1 MRAHIK
7 YIGIVDRDDHPHIVE
22 FFTGINIITGRSST
36 GKSALI
42 EIFDYCFGSS
52 EYTVPEGVI
61 TEAASIYFVVF
72 SIKNSFLILGRKPN
86 DKHGFI
92 KEETTLPQLEDFT
105 LDYFESSYFL
115 SLKDFNI
122 ELGRYFG
129 IDVTDTDE
137 DLAQKAYRKNQAKKP
152 RPSIRN
158 FTPFMLQHQNLVA
171 NKHSLFYRFDEN
183 AKREQTIEQF
193 KIFAGFVNQEYFT
206 KSQELN
212 ALEQEFNRLKL
223 RQSVY
228 ENDRNTKKEEIKN
241 LFNEYIAITGI
252 DLSEIQLDHII
263 QNPQKFIEK
272 IQNQDI
278 AVDEDSNEY
287 ISQLKTLET
296 EKNQTLGR
304 IRILNNKLRE
314 IEQSVV
320 YAEKYKNTVGTIIE
334 VKETQVHLSQCPFC
348 SHNNETLIKEANQLE
363 EAIHWLNAELD
374 KTPYMLDSFETE
386 RKKTQAEIE
395 QEKKVLFGINQRIS
409 AILKI
414 TNELQQNR
422 SLIEQG
428 LKTRLKIEAI
438 LETFISEHLNIDEQI
453 DEVSKKIEIIK
464 SYIQDNYNLDNK
476 LQNASLYINK
486 QMNEIGANLDFEDS
500 YKPINLHFDINSFEL
515 YHKKQDGSKV
525 YLRSM
530 GSGANW
536 LYCHLSLFMGLNR
549 FFCHLGDQCLIPP
562 ILFLDQPS
570 QVYFPVSI
578 KDDSEVFDA
587 KALKG
592 KEGIENEDIDDMQAV
607 ENFFNELVAFCDKTI
622 QETTEYPQ
630 IIITDH
636 ADKLNLA
643 KADFETLV
651 HGRRW
656 RSKNDGFIKKDL

>member
-7 YIGIVDRDDHPHIVE
+7 YIGIVDRDDHPHTVE
-22 FFTGINIITGRSST
+22 FFTGINIVTGRSST

-72 SIKNSFLILGRKPN
+72 SIKNSFLVLGRKPN

-92 KEETTLPQLEDFT
+92 KEETTLPHLEDFT
-105 LDYFESSYFL
+105 FDYFESSYFL
-115 SLKDFNI
+115 SLKDFNV

-129 IDVTDTDE
+129 IDITDTDE
-137 DLAQKAYRKNQAKKP
+137 DIAQRAYRKNQAKKP

-193 KIFAGFVNQEYFT
+193 KIFAGFVDQEYYT

-212 ALEQEFNRLKL
+212 TLEQDLNRLKL
-223 RQSVY
+223 KQSVFV
-228 ENDRNTKKEEIKN
+228 NDRNVKKEEINN
-241 LFNEYIAITGI
+241 LLKEYIAITGV
-252 DLSEIQLDHII
+252 DLSEIHLDHIL
-263 QNPQKFIEK
+263 NAPQKFIQK
-272 IQNQDI
+272 IQDQDI
-278 AVDEDSNEY
+278 AVDENSNKY
-287 ISQLKTLET
+287 IDQLKNLEA
-296 EKNQTLGR
+296 EKNRTLGQ
-304 IRILNNKLRE
+304 IRMLTNKLRE
-314 IEQSVV
+314 IVQSVA
-320 YAEKYKNTVGTIIE
+320 YAESYKNTVGTIID
-334 VKETQVHLSQCPFC
+334 VKEAQVHLSECPFC

-363 EAIHWLNAELD
+363 KAIHWLNAELD

-386 RKKTQAEIE
+386 RKKVQAEIE
-395 QEKKVLFGINQRIS
+395 QEKEVLWNLNQKIS

-414 TNELQQNR
+414 ANELQQNR
-422 SLIEQG
+422 SLAEQG
-428 LKTRLKIEAI
+428 LKIRLKIEAI
-438 LETFISEHLNIDEQI
+438 LETFVSEHLNIDEQI
-453 DEVSKKIEIIK
+453 DEVSQKIEIIK
-464 SYIQDNYNLDNK
+464 AYIQDNYNLDDK
-476 LQNASLYINK
+476 LQKANLYINQK
-486 QMNEIGANLDFEDS
+486 MNELGRNLDFEDS

-515 YHKKQDGSKV
+515 YHKKQDGTKV

-549 FFCHLGDQCLIPP
+549 FFCYSGDHCLIPP

-578 KDDSEVFDA
+578 KDDNEVFDA
-587 KALKG
+587 KALKE
-592 KEGIENEDIDDMQAV
+592 KEGNENEDIDDMRAV

-622 QETTEYPQ
+622 HETKEYPQ

-636 ADKLNLA
+636 ADKLNLTN
-643 KADFETLV
+643 ADFETLV
-651 HGRRW
+651 LGRRW
-656 RSKNDGFIKKDL
+656 RSKNDGFIKKEL

>member
-7 YIGIVDRDDHPHIVE
+7 YIGIVDQHDHPHAVE

-42 EIFDYCFGSS
+42 EIFDYCFGAS

-72 SIKNSFLILGRKPN
+72 SIKNSFLVLGRKPN

-92 KEETTLPQLEDFT
+92 KEETILPQLEDLT

-115 SLKDFNI
+115 SIKDFNM

-129 IDVTDTDE
+129 IDITDTDE

-193 KIFAGFVNQEYFT
+193 KIFVGFVNQEFFT

-212 ALEQEFNRLKL
+212 ALEQNLNRLKL
-223 RQSVY
+223 KQSVY
-228 ENDRNTKKEEIKN
+228 ENDRNVKNKEIKN
-241 LFNEYIAITGI
+241 LLKEYIAITGI
-252 DLSEIQLDHII
+252 DLLSIDFDHLI
-263 QNPQKFIEK
+263 QNPQKFIET
-272 IQNQDI
+272 IRNQDI
-278 AVDEDSNEY
+278 DVDENSNEY
-287 ISQLKTLET
+287 ISQLKNLEA
-296 EKNQTLGR
+296 EKNRTLGQ
-304 IRILNNKLRE
+304 IRTLTNKLRE
-314 IEQSVV
+314 IEQSVA
-320 YAEKYKNTVGTIIE
+320 YAEKYKNAVGTIIE
-334 VKETQVHLSQCPFC
+334 IKETQVHLSQCPFC

-363 EAIHWLNAELD
+363 EAIHWLNTELD

-386 RKKTQAEIE
+386 RKKVQTEIG
-395 QEKKVLFGINQRIS
+395 QEKEVLWNINQKIS

-414 TNELQQNR
+414 ANELQQNR
-422 SLIEQG
+422 SLAEQG
-428 LKTRLKIEAI
+428 LKIRLKIEAI
-438 LETFISEHLNIDEQI
+438 LETFISEYLNINGQI
-453 DEVSKKIEIIK
+453 DEVSKKIQTIK
-464 SYIQDNYNLDNK
+464 NYIQDHYNLDEK
-476 LQNASLYINK
+476 LQKASLYINK
-486 QMNEIGANLDFEDS
+486 QMNKLGANLDFEDS

-515 YHKKQDGSKV
+515 YHKKQDGAKV

-549 FFCHLGDQCLIPP
+549 FFCYLGDDCLIPP

-578 KDDSEVFDA
+578 KDDNEVFDA
-587 KALKG
+587 QALKE
-592 KEGIENEDIDDMQAV
+592 KEGIENSDMDDIKAV
-607 ENFFNELVAFCDKTI
+607 ENFFNELVAFCDNTVY
-622 QETTEYPQ
+622 ETKVYPQ

-636 ADKLNLA
+636 ADKLNLTN
-643 KADFETLV
+643 ADFETLV

-656 RSKNDGFIKKDL
+656 RSKNDGFIKKDM

>member
-1 MRAHIK
+1 MRAYIK
-7 YIGIVDRDDHPHIVE
+7 YIGIVDRYDRSHAVE
-22 FFTGINIITGRSST
+22 FFTGINIVTGRSST

-61 TEAASIYFVVF
+61 TEAASIYFLVF
-72 SIKNSFLILGRKPN
+72 SIKDSFLVLGRKPN

-105 LDYFESSYFL
+105 LSYFESSLFL
-115 SLKDFNI
+115 SLKDFNV

-129 IDVTDTDE
+129 IDITDTDE
-137 DLAQKAYRKNQAKKP
+137 DLAQRSYRKNQAKKP

-183 AKREQTIEQF
+183 AKREQTLEQF
-193 KIFAGFVNQEYFT
+193 KIFAGFVDQKYFT

-212 ALEQEFNRLKL
+212 ALEQELNRLKL

-228 ENDRNTKKEEIKN
+228 GNERNIKKEEIKN
-241 LFNEYIAITGI
+241 LLKEYIATTGI
-252 DLSEIQLDHII
+252 NLSDVHLDRIM
-263 QNPQKFIEK
+263 QAPQAFIEK

-278 AVDEDSNEY
+278 VVNENSNEY
-287 ISQLKTLET
+287 ISQLKNLEA
-296 EKNQTLGR
+296 EKNGILGR
-304 IRILNNKLRE
+304 IRILTNKLRE
-314 IEQSVV
+314 IEQSVA
-320 YAEKYKNTVGTIIE
+320 YAEQYKNTVETIVE
-334 VKETQVHLSQCPFC
+334 VKDAQVHLSQCPFC
-348 SHNNETLIKEANQLE
+348 SQKNETLMQEANQLG
-363 EAIHWLNAELD
+363 EAIHWLNTELN

-386 RKKTQAEIE
+386 RKKIRIEIE
-395 QEKKVLFGINQRIS
+395 QERKVLWNVNQKIS
-409 AILKI
+409 TILKI
-414 TNELQQNR
+414 AKELQQNK
-422 SLIEQG
+422 SLTEQG
-428 LKTRLKIEAI
+428 LKIRLKIEAI
-438 LETFISEHLNIDEQI
+438 LEAFASEHLNIDGQI
-453 DEVSKKIEIIK
+453 DEISQKIEIIK
-464 SYIQDNYNLDNK
+464 AYIQDNYNLDDK
-476 LQNASLYINK
+476 LQKANLYINN
-486 QMNEIGANLDFEDS
+486 QMNELGANLDFEDS

-549 FFCHLGDQCLIPP
+549 FFCHLGDHCLIPP

-578 KDDSEVFDA
+578 KDDSDVFDA
-587 KALKG
+587 KALKE
-592 KEGIENEDIDDMQAV
+592 KEGIGNDDIDDMKAV
-607 ENFFNELVAFCDKTI
+607 ENFFNELVAFCDKTMH
-622 QETTEYPQ
+622 ETKEFPQ

-636 ADKLNLA
+636 ADKLNLTN
-643 KADFETLV
+643 ADFETLV

-656 RSKNDGFIKKDL
+656 RSKNDGFIKKEL

>member
-7 YIGIVDRDDHPHIVE
+7 YIGIVDQYGHPHTVE
-22 FFTGINIITGRSST
+22 FFTGINIVTGRSST

-42 EIFDYCFGSS
+42 EIFDYCLGSS

-61 TEAASIYFVVF
+61 TDVASIYFVVF
-72 SIKNSFLILGRKPN
+72 SIKNSFLVLGRKPN

-92 KEETTLPQLEDFT
+92 KEETTLPQLENFT
-105 LDYFESSYFL
+105 LEYFESSYFL
-115 SLKDFNI
+115 SLKDFNV
-122 ELGRYFG
+122 ELSRYFG
-129 IDVTDTDE
+129 IDIIDTDE
-137 DLAQKAYRKNQAKKP
+137 DLERRGYRKNQAKKP

-158 FTPFMLQHQNLVA
+158 FTSFMLQHQNLVA

-183 AKREQTIEQF
+183 AKREQTIVQF
-193 KIFAGFVNQEYFT
+193 KIFAGFVDQEYFT

-212 ALEQEFNRLKL
+212 TLEQDLSRLKL
-223 RQSVY
+223 KQSVY
-228 ENDRNTKKEEIKN
+228 ANERNVKKEEINN
-241 LFNEYIAITGI
+241 LLKEYIAITGVN
-252 DLSEIQLDHII
+252 LSDIHLEHII
-263 QNPQKFIEK
+263 QAPQKFIKK

-287 ISQLKTLET
+287 ISQLKTLEA
-296 EKNQTLGR
+296 EKNQTLGQ
-304 IRILNNKLRE
+304 IRSLTNKLRE
-314 IEQSVV
+314 IEQSVA
-320 YAEKYKNTVGTIIE
+320 YAEKYKNTVGTTIE

-386 RKKTQAEIE
+386 RKKVQIEIE
-395 QEKKVLFGINQRIS
+395 QQKKVLLSVNQKIS

-422 SLIEQG
+422 SLAEQG
-428 LKTRLKIEAI
+428 LKIRLKIEAI
-438 LETFISEHLNIDEQI
+438 LETFVSEHLNIDEQI

-464 SYIQDNYNLDNK
+464 SYIQDHYNLDSK
-476 LQNASLYINK
+476 LQKASLYINT
-486 QMNEIGANLDFEDS
+486 QMNELGANLDFEDS

-515 YHKKQDGSKV
+515 YHKKQDGTKV

-549 FFCHLGDQCLIPP
+549 YFCHLGDHCLIPP

-578 KDDSEVFDA
+578 KDDNEVFDA
-587 KALKG
+587 KALKE
-592 KEGIENEDIDDMQAV
+592 KEGIENEDIDDIKAV
-607 ENFFNELVAFCDKTI
+607 ENFFNELVAFCNKTVE
-622 QETTEYPQ
+622 ETKEYPQ

-636 ADKLNLA
+636 ADKLNLTNT
-643 KADFETLV
+643 DFETLV

-656 RSKNDGFIKKDL
+656 RSKNDGFIKKEI